1 LTSDGTI
8 GGPGPAIAVVRVQRA
23 YEQVADQLRE
33 LIVSGQVAL
42 GERLPPEL
50 ALAQQF
56 GVSRPTIREALRV
69 LAAQNLIR
77 TSKGVNGGSFVT
89 RPTVDHISTFL
100 RSGIDLLTASEDVSL
115 EEFLEV
121 REVLEAKAAQLAAL
135 RRTDEHVRRLR
146 DAIPASSTDLQPQ
159 EHFDANTDFHSLVI
173 AASGNVLLAI
183 AAQPVFSVL
192 QTNLARSGFT
202 PEYRRA
208 INDDHRL
215 ITDAIESGDAEAA
228 EREMRRHLSYIVPA
242 SQSAWQHA
250 RRTS

>member
-1 LTSDGTI
+1 LTSHDSTD
-8 GGPGPAIAVVRVQRA
+8 GPGPAITVVRVQRA

-33 LIVSGQVAL
+33 LIVTGQIAL
-42 GERLPPEL
+42 GERLPTEM

-69 LAAQNLIR
+69 LATQNLIR

-89 RPTVDHISTFL
+89 RPTLDHISTFL
-100 RSGIDLLTASEDVSL
+100 RSGINLLTASEDVSL

-121 REVLEAKAAQLAAL
+121 REVLEAKAAQLAAV
-135 RRTDEHVRRLR
+135 RRTDEHIRRLR
-146 DAIPASSTDLQPQ
+146 DAIPETSTDLQPQ
-159 EHFDANTDFHSLVI
+159 ELFDANTDFHSLVI

-192 QTNLARSGFT
+192 QTNLAKSRFD
-202 PEYRRA
+202 PKFRRA

-215 ITDAIESGDAEAA
+215 ITDAIESGDAVAA
-228 EREMRRHLSYIVPA
+228 EREMRRHLSFIVPA

-250 RRTS
+250 RRTN